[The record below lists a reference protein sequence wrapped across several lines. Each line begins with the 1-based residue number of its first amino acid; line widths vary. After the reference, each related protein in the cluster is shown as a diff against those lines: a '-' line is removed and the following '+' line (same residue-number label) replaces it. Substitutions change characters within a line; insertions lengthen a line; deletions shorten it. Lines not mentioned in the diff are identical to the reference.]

1 MRRKNVKKGSI
12 GAGIRFTYLGHSAF
26 MLTSPHRKYILI
38 DPWISDNPMCESNLR
53 DFSSADIILVT
64 HGHRDHV
71 GDCLEIA
78 RKTGAKVV
86 GMPEITRYLS
96 NRGLTDLVGMNKG
109 GTFTFEGIHITM
121 VHAIHSSSIGE
132 GDQFFYA
139 GDPAGFVIRFENG
152 VSVYHAGD
160 TDVFTDMKIIG
171 DLYKPQVALLPIGGH
186 YTMGPEG
193 AVYACK
199 LIRPKYVIPMHFNTF
214 PVLTGTPEAFQ
225 ELMKEVPGTMVI
237 LLKPGES
244 TE

>member
-1 MRRKNVKKGSI
+1 M
-12 GAGIRFTYLGHSAF
+12 
-26 MLTSPHRKYILI
+26 
-38 DPWISDNPMCESNLR
+38 
-53 DFSSADIILVT
+53 
-64 HGHRDHV
+64 

-78 RKTGAKVV
+78 GKTGAKVV

-96 NRGLTDLVGMNKG
+96 NRGLTELVGMNKG

-121 VHAIHSSSIGE
+121 VHAIHSSSIVD

-152 VSVYHAGD
+152 LSVYHAGD
-160 TDVFTDMKIIG
+160 TDVFMDMKIIG
-171 DLYKPQVALLPIGGH
+171 DLYNPQVALLPIGGH

-199 LIRPKYVIPMHFNTF
+199 LIRPKYVIPMHFSTF

-225 ELMKEVPGTMVI
+225 ELMKEVPGTTVI

-244 TE
+244 AL